1 MILDHGFSLIA
12 ELRRSF
18 IIRADWREEEKERER
33 PLQKKVSYC
42 LSPRP
47 TYELHSSAAADSPCD
62 TSMLCV
68 CGCIC
73 VLDCIIP
80 FLMIPFSSLMFAL
93 SPYHPVCTSEC
104 FWGFTFHR
112 RVKGATVCVQRAVP
126 SLCCLLWILHQWI
139 PLPPRTLYT
148 CVCVCV

>member
-1 MILDHGFSLIA
+1 M
-12 ELRRSF
+12 SF
-18 IIRADWREEEKERER
+18 I
-33 PLQKKVSYC
+33 
-42 LSPRP
+42 PRQP
-47 TYELHSSAAADSPCD
+47 QILPVILLC
-62 TSMLCV
+62 CV

-148 CVCVCV
+148 CVCVWIGWREGGLGVLHPGSLNNYDCRSLSQSAGEHHASWLVIGWLS